1 MERRDVVMS
10 LSQDLPSARTV
21 ISPRSTLFLFSPHN
35 HTASE
40 MPGFG
45 ISIITEDGLREFH
58 RKHFPGTKTPDGPL
72 LAKNEAV
79 EEEVDLG
86 FYPDGTKRTLT
97 DEQIAMFR
105 HSEVQKMIRRV
116 REAADSGTLQS
127 QVERLIKSESASP
140 TLLDDLVNSQSD
152 EDKSVPK
159 KKKRKTFDKRPVK
172 RKRSFKFQARAI
184 KKLRHDDYQPINGI
198 RHDPGEYMDEDGDR
212 TFRRQ
217 CREAD
222 EVKMESVELDY

>member
-1 MERRDVVMS
+1 
-10 LSQDLPSARTV
+10 
-21 ISPRSTLFLFSPHN
+21 
-35 HTASE
+35 
-40 MPGFG
+40 MPGFE
-45 ISIITEDGLREFH
+45 IPTITEDGLREFH
-58 RKHFPGTKTPDGPL
+58 RKHFPATKTPDGPL
-72 LAKNEAV
+72 LPQNEAV

-86 FYPDGTKRTLT
+86 YYPDGTKRTLT

-116 REAADSGTLQS
+116 REAADSGALQS
-127 QVERLIKSESASP
+127 QVERLIRSESASP
-140 TLLDDLVNSQSD
+140 TLLDDLVNSDSE
-152 EDKSVPK
+152 EDKSVL
-159 KKKRKTFDKRPVK
+159 KKKRRRSYDKRPVK
-172 RKRSFKFQARAI
+172 RKWSFKFQARAI
-184 KKLRHDDYQPINGI
+184 KRLRQDDYQPRPPINGI